1 MIPLLSFSSSGS
13 FDRSIDSSSIDSFSN
28 KLTSLTAPIRQV
40 ALDKEEGFV
49 KHIFGKEILG
59 GAQAPRKRPK
69 SGRVL

>member
-1 MIPLLSFSSSGS
+1 LAYVTFW
-13 FDRSIDSSSIDSFSN
+13 
-28 KLTSLTAPIRQV
+28 QV

-69 SGRVL
+69 SG

>member
-1 MIPLLSFSSSGS
+1 MALSACVC
-13 FDRSIDSSSIDSFSN
+13 
-28 KLTSLTAPIRQV
+28 SLAPNNGTPNGPKQPRQV

-69 SGRVL
+69 SG

>member
-1 MIPLLSFSSSGS
+1 LFAAEIAGRLFGGGFAVCANLEILVSANVPSP
-13 FDRSIDSSSIDSFSN
+13 RW
-28 KLTSLTAPIRQV
+28 QV
-40 ALDKEEGFV
+40 AFDKEEGFV